1 MRWQAR
7 FVKSASVFE
16 DCPRWKAREAAFA
29 GRSNAGKSS
38 LINALTG
45 VQGLA
50 RISKKPG
57 RTQSINFFTLNDEL
71 ALVDLPGYGYARLPE
86 REANRIASMVRAYLA
101 HRENLALLVMII
113 DVRRGPSN
121 DDLALAQAA
130 EDRGIRLVVAANKID
145 RLRRS
150 ETAGALRPFLKIA
163 ARIIP
168 CSAVDDEGIDT
179 LRRAIVD
186 LASAAEHPGEG
197 AA

>member
-7 FVKSASVFE
+7 FVKSANVLG
-16 DCPRWKAREAAFA
+16 DCPRWGAREVAFA

-45 VQGLA
+45 VHGLA
-50 RISKKPG
+50 RISKTPG

-86 REANRIASMVRAYLA
+86 REASRIASMIQEYLTG
-101 HRENLALLVMII
+101 RENLALLAVVV

-121 DDLALAQAA
+121 NDLALAQAA
-130 EDRGIRLVVAANKID
+130 ADRGIGVVVAATKID

-150 ETAGALRPFLKIA
+150 ETASALRFFVKFA

-179 LRRAIVD
+179 LRRALVD
-186 LASAAEHPGEG
+186 LASQDGRPRKGSA
-197 AA
+197 